1 MIEIIDLHKS
11 FGGHRVLCGVNLKI
25 ETGETMVI
33 IGRSGCGKS
42 VLLKHIMG
50 IMKPDSGKILIDSV
64 NVFDVGDDEI
74 NHFRM
79 QIGMLFQG
87 SALFD
92 SLTVKENVGFSLYEH
107 THLPESEIDGR
118 VKEKLRLV
126 GLSGIEDLIPA
137 ELSGGMKKRVGLA
150 RAICTEP
157 KIVLYDEPTTG
168 LDPIMADAINDLIL
182 RMQKRLR
189 ITSIVVTHDMTS
201 AYKVGTRI
209 AMLYN
214 GNIVGVGTPDE
225 IRNSQ
230 DPLIKQFIS
239 GSARGPI
246 TIEENRDRYGYEVEN
261 NHNHH
266 DAS

>member
-1 MIEIIDLHKS
+1 MIEIVDLHKS
-11 FGGHRVLCGVNLKI
+11 FGSHRVLSGVNLRV

-50 IMKPDSGKILIDSV
+50 IMRPDSGKVLIDGV
-64 NVFDVGDDEI
+64 NVFDVGEDEI

-87 SALFD
+87 AALFD
-92 SLTVKENVGFSLYEH
+92 SLTVRENVGFSLYEH
-107 THLPESEIDGR
+107 THLAPEEIERR
-118 VKEKLRLV
+118 VKERLRLV
-126 GLSGIEDLIPA
+126 GLSGIEDLMPA

-157 KIVLYDEPTTG
+157 KIILYDEPTTG
-168 LDPIMADAINDLIL
+168 LDPIMADAITDLIL
-182 RMQKRLR
+182 RMQQRLQ

-201 AYKVGTRI
+201 AYKVGTRV
-209 AMLYN
+209 AMLYE
-214 GNIVGVGTPDE
+214 GKIIGAGTPDE
-225 IRNSQ
+225 IRNSK
-230 DPLIKQFIS
+230 DPLMHQFIT

-246 TIEENRDRYGYEVEN
+246 TSEESGGSFIVEGDGN
-261 NHNHH
+261 NH
-266 DAS
+266 DA

>member
-1 MIEIIDLHKS
+1 MIEICDLHKS
-11 FGGHRVLCGVNLKI
+11 FGGKRVLSGVNLKI

-42 VLLKHIMG
+42 VLMKHVMG
-50 IMKPDSGKILIDSV
+50 IMKPDSGKILIDGV
-64 NVFDVGDDEI
+64 NVFDVDDDEI

-87 SALFD
+87 AALFD
-92 SLTVKENVGFSLYEH
+92 SLTVRENVGFSLYEH
-107 THLPESEIDGR
+107 THLPSEEIGRR

-126 GLSGIEDLIPA
+126 GLSGIEDLMPA

-157 KIVLYDEPTTG
+157 KIILYDEPTTG

-182 RMQKRLR
+182 RMQKRLQ

-209 AMLYN
+209 ALLYD
-214 GNIVGVGTPDE
+214 GKIVGAGTPDE
-225 IRNSQ
+225 IRKTEN
-230 DPLIKQFIS
+230 PVIRQFIT
-239 GSARGPI
+239 GSAQGPI
-246 TIEENRDRYGYEVEN
+246 TSEEASHRYLVG
-261 NHNHH
+261 NHDNHH
-266 DAS
+266 ES